1 MTSKGSILPRLPNSN
16 MRFSLLAR
24 SSTSLT
30 LMSSMKGP
38 DSSRKLGIN
47 SNPKR
52 GYFEWVPHYS
62 KKRWSWFIKILSAL
76 RIEACWPSCVVFSF
90 SLFFPVYSTLSCDI
104 VDITVHTAPTQHK
117 IPSFPCSLQPQ
128 IKPFLLFKTL
138 NPTYF
143 YQIAIKSLFNLNTTP
158 KLFFQQYV
166 SIDLQI
172 LLTPQLPHIDKFF
185 YVNKFC

>member
-1 MTSKGSILPRLPNSN
+1 MFL
-16 MRFSLLAR
+16 
-24 SSTSLT
+24 
-30 LMSSMKGP
+30 
-38 DSSRKLGIN
+38 
-47 SNPKR
+47 
-52 GYFEWVPHYS
+52 
-62 KKRWSWFIKILSAL
+62 
-76 RIEACWPSCVVFSF
+76 
-90 SLFFPVYSTLSCDI
+90 
-104 VDITVHTAPTQHK
+104 TAPNQA
-117 IPSFPCSLQPQ
+117 
-128 IKPFLLFKTL
+128 FLLFKTL